1 MAMATVTCTCRAC
14 GAEFMASRRCAN
26 RAAANDY
33 VEWATRN
40 LDLCPACYRAEK
52 RRETEER
59 VAAQLKEW
67 GVTLPPIEG
76 VSDKQIAYAANL
88 RAQYLA
94 SELGTRV
101 SIWAKTVLFA
111 RTHPDEAAANC
122 AAHGATV
129 EQALERVLHEYPGV
143 RVVDFVMTSTSARDL
158 IDKLKGELCI
168 P

>member
-1 MAMATVTCTCRAC
+1 MAMATVTCACREC
-14 GAEFMASRRCAN
+14 GAEFKASRRCAN
-26 RAAANDY
+26 RAAADDY

-52 RRETEER
+52 RREAEEQ

-67 GVTLPPIEG
+67 GVTLPTIEG
-76 VSDKQIAYAANL
+76 VSDKQIAYAASL
-88 RAQYLA
+88 RTQYLA
-94 SELGTRV
+94 SELKKLV

-111 RTHPDEAAANC
+111 RTNPAEAAANC

-129 EQALERVLHEYPGV
+129 EQALEGVLREYPGV
-143 RVVDFVMTSTSARDL
+143 RVVDFVVTSTSARDL
-158 IDKLKGELCI
+158 IDKLKGELRI